1 MKITNAL
8 HHHSIRRGIEVL
20 RKHNFNLS
28 ALKRRPSLSSDS
40 QTNNTSAPTQDP
52 TLWTNH
58 RVMEWLRSIDLS
70 EYAANM
76 RGSGVHGA
84 LIVSIGCNNLIKW
97 CILKNMPQSI
107 RLEFPAISNF
117 LEFLV
122 VRNLIMG
129 MLLTSPIIQIY
140 KTTSDYK
147 PNRLF
152 RRLISTCVLVI
163 EISYQYNFRYSL
175 CQIISINFKYLYI
188 VYYLL

>member
-1 MKITNAL
+1 MILGFHPSIDCFLLLMLIGCLQEDLLYMKITNAL

-40 QTNNTSAPTQDP
+40 QANNTSAPTQDP

-84 LIVSIGCNNLIKW
+84 LIVSIGCNKLIK
-97 CILKNMPQSI
+97 
-107 RLEFPAISNF
+107 
-117 LEFLV
+117 
-122 VRNLIMG
+122 
-129 MLLTSPIIQIY
+129 
-140 KTTSDYK
+140 
-147 PNRLF
+147 
-152 RRLISTCVLVI
+152 
-163 EISYQYNFRYSL
+163 
-175 CQIISINFKYLYI
+175 
-188 VYYLL
+188 